1 MGLASQSHMVRAV
14 VFCLVLASAVAVP
27 VFEAQAPLDDTTLYT
42 LEYVAKSGDC
52 AQVTVPT
59 ADVKGV
65 EAMDETLKVG
75 TCASIG
81 YTVADGSIAKKVPVL
96 GTLKILK
103 QPQTGYYSFTGLVVQ
118 VQPD

>member
-1 MGLASQSHMVRAV
+1 MPSR
-14 VFCLVLASAVAVP
+14 
-27 VFEAQAPLDDTTLYT
+27 QAPLDDTTLYT

-59 ADVKGV
+59 ADVKAV
-65 EAMDETLKVG
+65 EAMDETLKVRDTHDTRASAPAGAYPRHTLQVG

-103 QPQTGYYSFTGLVVQ
+103 FKKTSVRAVRASLCAV
-118 VQPD
+118 